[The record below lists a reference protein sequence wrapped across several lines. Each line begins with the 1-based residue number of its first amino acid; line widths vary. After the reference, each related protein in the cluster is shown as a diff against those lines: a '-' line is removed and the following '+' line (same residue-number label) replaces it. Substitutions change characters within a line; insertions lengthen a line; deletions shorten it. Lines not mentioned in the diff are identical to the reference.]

1 MLTMPIQMVRRG
13 RALLW
18 LIGTLLGLW
27 TVWATL
33 ILPRLEPTEGLA
45 YHARSLGVRLVL
57 WVLPCAVYL
66 WSQYGRHSLRPL
78 QLGLPP
84 TRRHWA
90 WAIGVTLSA
99 TLAISLNVARE
110 LGTHPVAVWQRLAN
124 DYHFEFPATPL
135 FEELVFR
142 GVVFAGLLDVTLT
155 VVALAK
161 QGVDDTISALSRW
174 RAAWVANVLATVVF
188 VGAHWPYWIYT
199 EGIDTLW
206 MKSLPVTLLSLVLG
220 MLFARG
226 RSLWPCVVLHWA
238 NNELSSLI
246 PN

>member
-1 MLTMPIQMVRRG
+1 MLKRS

-27 TVWATL
+27 TAWATL
-33 ILPRLEPTEGLA
+33 VLPRLEPTQGLE
-45 YHARSLGVRLVL
+45 YHLRSFGVRVVL
-57 WVLPCAVYL
+57 WVLPCAVFL
-66 WSQYGRHSLRPL
+66 WSQYGRNSLRPL

-84 TRRHWA
+84 TWRHWA
-90 WAIGVTLSA
+90 WSLGVTAAA

-110 LGTHPVAVWQRLAN
+110 LSITPGSVWERLLRN
-124 DYHFEFPATPL
+124 YSFEFPSTPL

-142 GVVFAGLLDVTLT
+142 GVVLAGLLDITLMS
-155 VVALAK
+155 VLLE
-161 QGVDDTISALSRW
+161 QGASGPPTPLSRW
-174 RAAWVANVLATVVF
+174 RAAWGANVLATVVF

-199 EGIDTLW
+199 EGLDKLAV
-206 MKSLPVTLLSLVLG
+206 KSLPVLLLSLVLG

-226 RSLWPCVVLHWA
+226 RSIWPCVLLHWA
-238 NNELSSLI
+238 NNELSALV

>member
-1 MLTMPIQMVRRG
+1 MLRRR

-27 TVWATL
+27 TLWATL
-33 ILPRLEPTEGLA
+33 VLPRLKPTDGFE
-45 YHARSLGVRLVL
+45 YHIRSLGVRLVL
-57 WVLPCAVYL
+57 WILPCSIYL
-66 WSQYGRHSLRPL
+66 WSQYRSRALRPL

-84 TRRHWA
+84 TGRHWA
-90 WAIGVTLSA
+90 WSIGVTSA
-99 TLAISLNVARE
+99 ATCAITLNVARE
-110 LGTHPVAVWQRLAN
+110 LETNPLAVWRYLLEH
-124 DYHFEFPATPL
+124 YSFEFPATPL

-142 GVVFAGLLDVTLT
+142 GVVFASLLEI
-155 VVALAK
+155 ALFAAMT
-161 QGVDDTISALSRW
+161 QSDATPRTSAVSRW
-174 RAAWVANVLATVVF
+174 KAAWLANFLATVVF

-199 EGIDTLW
+199 EGINTIF
-206 MKSLPVTLLSLVLG
+206 MKSLPVFLLSLVLG

-226 RSLWPCVVLHWA
+226 RSLWPCVILHWA

>member
-1 MLTMPIQMVRRG
+1 MLKRS

-27 TVWATL
+27 TAWATL
-33 ILPRLEPTEGLA
+33 VLPRLEPTQGLE
-45 YHARSLGVRLVL
+45 YHLRSFGVRLVL
-57 WVLPCAVYL
+57 WVLPCAVFL
-66 WSQYGRHSLRPL
+66 WTQYGRNSLRPL

-84 TRRHWA
+84 TWRHWA
-90 WAIGVTLSA
+90 WSLGVTAAA

-110 LGTHPVAVWQRLAN
+110 LGLTPGSVWERLIRN
-124 DYHFEFPATPL
+124 YSFEFPSTPL

-142 GVVFAGLLDVTLT
+142 GVVLAGLLDITLT
-155 VVALAK
+155 SVLLE
-161 QGVDDTISALSRW
+161 QGASGFPTPLSRW
-174 RAAWVANVLATVVF
+174 RAAWGANVLATLVF

-199 EGIDTLW
+199 EGLEKLAV
-206 MKSLPVTLLSLVLG
+206 KSLPVLLLSLVLG

-226 RSLWPCVVLHWA
+226 RSLWPCVLLHWA
-238 NNELSSLI
+238 NNELSALV

>member
-1 MLTMPIQMVRRG
+1 MLRRR

-27 TVWATL
+27 TLWATL
-33 ILPRLEPTEGLA
+33 VLPQLQPTAGLQ
-45 YHARSLGVRLVL
+45 YHIRSLSVRFVL
-57 WVLPCAVYL
+57 WVLPCGIYL
-66 WSQYGRHSLRPL
+66 WSQYRQHALKPL

-84 TRRHWA
+84 TPLHWA
-90 WAIGVTLSA
+90 WSIGVTLAA
-99 TLAISLNVARE
+99 TCAISLNVARE
-110 LGTHPVAVWQRLAN
+110 LKTNPIAVWQYLVSH
-124 DYHFEFPATPL
+124 YQFEFPSTPL

-142 GVVFAGLLDVTLT
+142 GVVFASLLEI
-155 VVALAK
+155 ALYTTMAGS
-161 QGVDDTISALSRW
+161 QPNVQAAAIHRW
-174 RAAWVANVLATVVF
+174 KAAWLANFLATMVF

-199 EGIDTLW
+199 EGFSTIF
-206 MKSLPVTLLSLVLG
+206 MRSLPIFLLSLVLG

-226 RSLWPCVVLHWA
+226 RSIWPCVILHWA